1 MASHY
6 TRRYAITPHDF
17 GGVLG
22 RPLGTFFW
30 ALTNFTVTALGLCVK
45 WPLFWALTNYTVTT
59 LGSCVKWPLFW
70 ALTNFMGM
78 DFGSCVKWPLFWALT
93 NFTVRALGSCVKWS
107 YLGSNWKKGGQ
118 PPDKAPPNVR
128 PKVRLP
134 RHTWPTIRLLNNK

>member
-30 ALTNFTVTALGLCVK
+30 ALTNF
-45 WPLFWALTNYTVTT
+45 TVTT

>member
-45 WPLFWALTNYTVTT
+45 WPLFWALTNFTVTT
-59 LGSCVKWPLFW
+59 
-70 ALTNFMGM
+70 
-78 DFGSCVKWPLFWALT
+78 
-93 NFTVRALGSCVKWS
+93 LGSCVKWS